1 MRYYHI
7 WSLALALALGAC
19 SQYEEM
25 PSGKD
30 YAATVITQQEQEI
43 ISLLRSSEYGWSL
56 ILIPDEGNH
65 GGINLSMKFI
75 SDKEATI
82 ASEEYGETVEVP
94 KDPKNPGAGTEQIYQ
109 TEFTSNYHFSHNSG
123 LRLTFDTY
131 NKPLNYYST
140 PDWGIPNGY
149 NGDYEFI
156 VDKVSPDKDVIYLT
170 GCRTGNKMQMIRLK
184 GDTKA
189 YLEGTK
195 VIKQAVTGKALAPL
209 KLGGKTVALSIFGL
223 ARQLWVRYD
232 DKSELLPFYYTDKG
246 IKLIKP
252 LTLGGETLEGLTL
265 DKDKA
270 TMTPLHG
277 GSKLA
282 LQVGKYDLT
291 KKHLYLYFYEG
302 YASNVALDAFKTA
315 NEIQRT
321 DTYKGLYE
329 EYIDLGLSP
338 GISRPSM
345 SLTLE
350 KGIEGLSKGFR
361 PVYYMDF
368 TSIYSEPNQFHTIRI
383 IQYGST
389 YFYARRAQE
398 FLLEY
403 LVYYSPYTVTDATDA
418 HGYHWLTSPKDN
430 DEFWCKVESF

>member
-25 PSGKD
+25 PSGKE
-30 YAATVITQQEQEI
+30 YAATVITQQEKDI
-43 ISLLRSSEYGWSL
+43 IELLRSSEHGWSL

-131 NKPLNYYST
+131 NKPLNYYSD
-140 PDWGIPNGY
+140 PDWGLPNGY

-170 GCRTGNKMQMIRLK
+170 GCRTNNKMQMIRLK

-209 KLGGKTVALSIFGL
+209 QLGGKQVALSIFGL

-270 TMTPLHG
+270 SMTTLDG
-277 GSKLA
+277 KSKLA
-282 LQVGKYDLT
+282 LQLGKYDLT
-291 KKHLYLYFYEG
+291 KDYLRLYFHEG
-302 YASNVALDAFKTA
+302 YASDQALSVFNTA
-315 NEIQRT
+315 NDIQWS
-321 DTYKGLYE
+321 DTYKAKYKE
-329 EYIDLGLSP
+329 FIDLGQTP
-338 GISRPSM
+338 DVSRPSM
-345 SLTLE
+345 RLKISE
-350 KGIEGLSKGFR
+350 KGDLWDSFQ
-361 PVYYMDF
+361 PVYYLDF
-368 TSIYSEPNQFHTIRI
+368 TSIYGEPNQFHTIRI
-383 IQYGST
+383 IQYGLS

-398 FLLEY
+398 WLLEN
-403 LVYYSPYTVTDATDA
+403 LLYYSPYTVSEATDG

-430 DEFWCKVESF
+430 DEFWCKVQ